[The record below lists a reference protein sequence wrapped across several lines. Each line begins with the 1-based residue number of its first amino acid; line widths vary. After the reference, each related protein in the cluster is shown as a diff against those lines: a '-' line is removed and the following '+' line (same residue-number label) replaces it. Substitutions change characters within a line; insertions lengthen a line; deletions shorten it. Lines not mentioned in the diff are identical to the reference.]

1 MQKSQKRGFHT
12 ACRMENEDYPKTAL
26 EFVDLFLTEKACWD
40 YLIKIRWPGGF
51 ICPKCKGSSVWVNM
65 RDVFECASCSY
76 QTSITAGTV
85 LEGTHKSLRE
95 WFHAMWW
102 ICTQT
107 TSGSAKGLQR
117 LLGLKSYQTAWAWL
131 HKLRTAMVR
140 SERTS
145 LSGTVEVDE
154 TFIGGYLPGKRGRGA
169 EGKTLVVV
177 AVELDGKQNERIRLA
192 VIPNASSEILDGF
205 VKANIAKGSIV
216 ITDGWNG
223 CNNLKKS
230 GYTHKVELKTIGDNL
245 LPHVHTIA
253 SLLKRWLLG
262 THHGA
267 VSSKHLQSYLDEFV
281 FRQNRRKSRYV
292 GKIFYRL
299 VQGAMVSA
307 PKQYKSLV
315 KST

>member
-1 MQKSQKRGFHT
+1 
-12 ACRMENEDYPKTAL
+12 MEHEDYPKTVI
-26 EFVDLFLTEKACWD
+26 EFVDRFSTDKACCD
-40 YLIKIRWPGGF
+40 FLIKIRWPDGF
-51 ICPKCKGSSVWVNM
+51 ICPKCGGTKGWINL
-65 RDVFECASCSY
+65 RDVFECASCNY

-85 LEGTHKSLRE
+85 LEGTRKSLRE

-107 TSGSAKGLQR
+107 TGGSAKGLQR

-131 HKLRTAMVR
+131 HKLRIAMVR
-140 SERTS
+140 AERTL
-145 LSGTVEVDE
+145 LSDTVELDE
-154 TFIGGYLPGKRGRGA
+154 TFIGGSLAGKRGRGA
-169 EGKTLVVV
+169 EGKTLVAV
-177 AVELDGKQNERIRLA
+177 AVERNGKQNERIRLA
-192 VIPNASSEILDGF
+192 VIPNASSEMLEGF
-205 VKANIAKGSIV
+205 IKTNIAKGSTI

-223 CNNLKKS
+223 YNNLNKIE
-230 GYTHKVELKTIGDNL
+230 YAHKVEVKTVGEENL

-253 SLLKRWLLG
+253 ALLKRWLLG

-267 VSSKHLQSYLDEFV
+267 VSAKHLQSYLDEFA

-307 PKQYKSLV
+307 PKQYKSLI
-315 KST
+315 KAT